1 MHNMRRIAC
10 VLAVFVLA
18 LSMAAVVV
26 SAPAA
31 SSNDAYALDKL
42 EPKLKNQLTDL
53 LKASPDAEVK
63 TIVFLTD
70 GADVAQAGGLMAKG
84 GVEVTA
90 QYPALGIMAT
100 SIPARS
106 LSKVA
111 SIGQVEKILVDERR
125 QALPVP
131 QGDWASDY
139 ANIIDPA
146 TGIWYASTP
155 YTMGADKVWEKG
167 ITGSGVR
174 VAVLDTGT
182 DIYQNDLASA
192 IYDYKAFTGEEFHDA
207 DGHGTSTAGLIASRA
222 VNTYYGFI
230 KIQGTA
236 PGSMIMAG
244 KVLGDDGYGWDSWII
259 AGIEWAV
266 AGSDGDP
273 KTPDG
278 AQIISMSLGGLEVP
292 NDGSDPTALALDR
305 AAAAGVASFVAAGN
319 EGMGRGTI
327 GSPGVS
333 KSTITVGA
341 STNNAE
347 AFQLL
352 GYWPFTKTN
361 GRYLANDYENN
372 HMIWW
377 SSRGPS
383 ADGRI
388 DPDLAAVGAWGPAP
402 TPGNT
407 ANLQFGGTSM
417 ATPVAAGIGA
427 LVYEAFENTNGRA
440 PTPAELKA
448 ILMGTA
454 KDLGYGPAEQ
464 GAGRIDALA
473 AYQAAIGTRQVG
485 SIPSLAVTIS
495 PGQSKTV
502 NLGPGKVS
510 STKVF
515 EPVAGGV
522 QVSGEV
528 QINKD
533 WFYSFSI
540 PQGVSYTHIDLAF
553 DQMYVFGTDVHS
565 PINPLTWT
573 DDHLNMVLY
582 RIENGGRTMINYAY
596 AHTNTQELN
605 AKVTPGNYELRV
617 WGAQYVNHRIPF
629 DVSIGFF
636 KTSAWTWALSSGP
649 TLTIKVPKNAQAGT
663 HVAFVEVVRGN
674 ARSLVPVAVTVP
686 MTIGVPTKGAI
697 DVGHETYS
705 TMEGDWVYYVIDV
718 PAGSEA
724 LAAVLSWTDWN
735 TDIDLYVIDPA
746 GNTVDASMTPYLRD
760 GLYAIWA
767 TSTGTTTQVVSVP
780 DPVSG
785 KWMIALHDTFLGKVF
800 AAPYTLVA
808 TLKSPLTFDVASVE
822 VKGSAEVT
830 LSNHVDAPMNV
841 ALIPVENSVECTTDT
856 YEGSL
861 SSTNIGG
868 AGYDEIL
875 FTVAPGT
882 ESLEFSVDW
891 FVLTA
896 DIDVVVY
903 ATDGSDRAVLWNS
916 GDKLVVDDPI
926 PGVWEAA
933 VSMKN
938 IDQTTDY
945 TLTLMTAAHPAWN
958 ELSVSPMMP
967 MLDSGLSTTVSLTSN
982 TTVHGTYSGT
992 VMVYDLYTG
1001 CTYDEL
1007 AVTLVV
1013 S

>member
-1 MHNMRRIAC
+1 MQNARRIAC
-10 VLAVFVLA
+10 VLAVLVLA

-26 SAPAA
+26 SVPAA
-31 SSNDAYALDKL
+31 STSNAYAMEKL
-42 EPKLKNQLTDL
+42 EPKLQNELPKL
-53 LKASPDAEVK
+53 LKASPDVKMK
-63 TIVFLTD
+63 TIVFLAN
-70 GADVAQAGGLMAKG
+70 GADVVQAEGLMAKG

-90 QYPALGIMAT
+90 EYPALGIMAT

-106 LSKVA
+106 ILSVA
-111 SIGQVEKILVDERR
+111 TSGQVEKILVDEKR

-131 QGDWASDY
+131 QGDWATDFAKLY
-139 ANIIDPA
+139 DPA

-155 YTMGADKVWEKG
+155 YTMGADKVWEKD
-167 ITGSGVR
+167 ITGKGVR
-174 VAVLDTGT
+174 VAVLDTGA
-182 DIYQNDLASA
+182 DIHQNDLAPA
-192 IYDYKAFTGEEFHDA
+192 IYDYKAFTGEEFHDVY
-207 DGHGTSTAGLIASRA
+207 GHGTSTAGLIASRA

-230 KIQGTA
+230 KIQGMA
-236 PGSMIMAG
+236 PGAMIMAG

-273 KTPDG
+273 STPDG

-292 NDGSDPTALALDR
+292 NDGNDPTALALDR
-305 AAAAGVASFVAAGN
+305 AATAGVASFVAAGN

-327 GSPGVS
+327 GSPGHSV
-333 KSTITVGA
+333 STITVGA

-347 AFQLL
+347 AFYLL

-361 GRYLANDYENN
+361 GRYLASDYENN

-407 ANLQFGGTSM
+407 AELQFGGTSM

-427 LVYEAFENTNGRA
+427 LVYEAFKNTNGRA

-448 ILMGTA
+448 TLMGTA
-454 KDLGYGPAEQ
+454 MDMGYGPAEQ

-473 AYQAAIGTRQVG
+473 AYEAAVGVRHVG
-485 SIPSLAVTIS
+485 STPSVALTLAQ
-495 PGQSKTV
+495 GQSKSV
-502 NLGPGKVS
+502 NLGPGRVT

-515 EPVAGGV
+515 EPVAGGM

-540 PQGVSYTHIDLAF
+540 PADVSYTHIDLAF
-553 DQMYVFGTDVHS
+553 DQKYVYSTTVHDFTG
-565 PINPLTWT
+565 LGFTE
-573 DDHLNMVLY
+573 DHLNLILY
-582 RIENGGRTMINYAY
+582 RIENGGRTMVNYAY

-605 AKVTPGNYELRV
+605 ARVTPGNYELRV

-629 DVSIGFF
+629 DVSIGFY
-636 KTSAWTWALSSGP
+636 KTSSWSWAYLAGP
-649 TLTIKVPKNAQAGT
+649 TVTVKVPRDAQAGT
-663 HVAFVEVVRGN
+663 YLAFIEVARGQ
-674 ARSLVPVAVTVP
+674 AKSLVPIAVTVP
-686 MTIGVPTKGAI
+686 MKMGVPVNGAI

-705 TMEGDWVYYVIDV
+705 TMEGDWVYYVVNV

-724 LAAVLSWTDWN
+724 LTAVLTWTDWN
-735 TDIDLYVIDPA
+735 TDIDLYLIDPA
-746 GNTVDASMTPYLRD
+746 RNPVAASLTPYMGD
-760 GLYAIWA
+760 GLYGPWA
-767 TSTGTTTQVVSVP
+767 TSTSTTAQVVSVLH
-780 DPVSG
+780 PVSG

-800 AAPYTLVA
+800 VEPYTLTA
-808 TLKSPLTFDVASVE
+808 TLSSPVTFDASAITVRD
-822 VKGSAEVT
+822 AADVT
-830 LSNHVDAPMNV
+830 LANHLAYPTPVALKSVKNELETTVDA
-841 ALIPVENSVECTTDT
+841 ITED
-856 YEGSL
+856 L

-868 AGYDEIL
+868 SGYDEIL
-875 FTVAPGT
+875 FTVSPGT
-882 ESLEFSVDW
+882 ETLELSIGWV
-891 FVLTA
+891 VPAA

-903 ATDGSDRAVLWNS
+903 ATDGSDRGILWNS
-916 GDKLVVDDPI
+916 GDKLVVKDPI

-933 VSMKN
+933 VAMKN
-938 IDQTTDY
+938 TDQSTSY
-945 TLTLMTAAHPAWN
+945 TLTLTTTLHPAWDALAISAS
-958 ELSVSPMMP
+958 EMTLAPSSSAVVTLSSA
-967 MLDSGLSTTVSLTSN
+967 TTVPGN
-982 TTVHGTYSGT
+982 YDGAVI
-992 VMVYDLYTG
+992 VYDLYTG
-1001 CTYDEL
+1001 CIYDEL
-1007 AVTLVV
+1007 AVSLVV

>member
-1 MHNMRRIAC
+1 MRRIAC
-10 VLAVFVLA
+10 VLAVLVLA
-18 LSMAAVVV
+18 LSMVAVVV
-26 SAPAA
+26 SVPAA
-31 SSNDAYALDKL
+31 GSNNAYAIEKL

-70 GADVAQAGGLMAKG
+70 GADVAQAGGLMARG
-84 GVEVTA
+84 GAEVTA

-106 LSKVA
+106 LAKVA
-111 SIGQVEKILVDERR
+111 SIGQVEKILVDEKR

-131 QGDWASDY
+131 QGDWAADY
-139 ANIIDPA
+139 SNIFDPA

-182 DIYQNDLASA
+182 DISQNDLATA

-222 VNTYYGFI
+222 INTYYGFI
-230 KIQGTA
+230 KIQGMA

-273 KTPDG
+273 TTPDG

-292 NDGSDPTALALDR
+292 NDGNDPTALALDR
-305 AAAAGVASFVAAGN
+305 AAEAGVASFVAAGN

-372 HMIWW
+372 HMIFW

-407 ANLQFGGTSM
+407 AELQFGGTSM
-417 ATPVAAGIGA
+417 ATPVAAGVGA
-427 LVYEAFENTNGRA
+427 LVYEAFKNTNGRA

-454 KDLGYGPAEQ
+454 KDMGYGPAEQ

-485 SIPSLAVTIS
+485 STPSLALTIS
-495 PGQSKTV
+495 PGQRETV
-502 NLGPGKVS
+502 NLGPGRVS

-515 EPVAGGV
+515 EPVAGGAK
-522 QVSGEV
+522 VSGEV

-533 WFYSFSI
+533 WFYSFTI
-540 PQGVSYTHIDLAF
+540 PQGVSYAHIDLAF
-553 DQMYVFGTDVHS
+553 DQMYVFGTDVHI

-573 DDHLNMVLY
+573 DDHLNLILY

-636 KTSAWTWALSSGP
+636 KTSPWTWAHSAGP
-649 TLTIKVPKNAQAGT
+649 TVTIQVPIGAQAGT
-663 HVAFVEVVRGN
+663 YVAYVEVTRASGK
-674 ARSLVPVAVTVP
+674 SLVPVAVTVP
-686 MTIGVPTKGAI
+686 MTPGVSAKGAI

-705 TMEGDWVYYVIDV
+705 SMEGDWVYYVMDV
-718 PAGSEA
+718 PANSEA
-724 LAAVLSWTDWN
+724 LTAVLSWTDWN
-735 TDIDLYVIDPA
+735 TDIDLYLIDPA
-746 GNTVDASMTPYLRD
+746 GDTVDASMTPYLGG
-760 GLYAIWA
+760 GLYAMWA

-780 DPVSG
+780 NPVSG
-785 KWMIALHDTFLGKVF
+785 KWMICLHDTFLGKVF
-800 AAPYTLVA
+800 EAPYTLVA
-808 TLKSPLTFDVASVE
+808 TLKSPLTFDAASVE
-822 VKGSAEVT
+822 VNGSAEVT
-830 LSNHVDAPMNV
+830 LSNHVGAPMSV
-841 ALIPVENSVECTTDT
+841 ALIPVENSVEYTTDT
-856 YEGSL
+856 YDGDL

-882 ESLEFSVDW
+882 ESLVLSVNW
-891 FVLTA
+891 KVAAA

-903 ATDGSDRAVLWNS
+903 ATDGSDRTVLWNS

-938 IDQTTDY
+938 TGQTTPY
-945 TLTLMTAAHPAWN
+945 TLTLTTAAHPAWQD
-958 ELSVSPMMP
+958 LSVSSMMLT
-967 MLDSGLSTTVSLTSN
+967 LDPSSSATVSLTSI
-982 TTVHGTYSGT
+982 TEVTGTYSGT
-992 VMVYDLYTG
+992 VVVYDLYTG